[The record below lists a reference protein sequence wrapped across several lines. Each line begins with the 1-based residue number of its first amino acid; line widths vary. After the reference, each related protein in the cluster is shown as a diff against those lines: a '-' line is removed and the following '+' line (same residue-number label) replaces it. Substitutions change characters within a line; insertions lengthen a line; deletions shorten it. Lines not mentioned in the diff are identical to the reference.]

1 MKQTLVLRIFVDSLG
16 LYLYLT
22 MLKLVLLQPF
32 LLIMFIYKC
41 VHESANIEFR

>member
-32 LLIMFIYKC
+32 LLIMFIYKMRAR
-41 VHESANIEFR
+41 ERKYRI